1 MKIINNSPRNY
12 IAYETILEAGKI
24 LEIEDEQTLEILL
37 KQEGVEE
44 YINPEEI
51 KQLKEELKQI
61 KEEPE
66 KPKEEIKEEPKKTQS
81 KKSKK

>member
-24 LEIEDEQTLEILL
+24 LEIENEQTLEILL

-44 YINPEEI
+44 YIDPEEI
-51 KQLKEELKQI
+51 KQLKQELKQL
-61 KEEPE
+61 KQEAE
-66 KPKEEIKEEPKKTQS
+66 KPKEEIKEETKKTQS

>member
-24 LEIEDEQTLEILL
+24 LEIENEQTLEVLL

-44 YINPEEI
+44 YIDPEEI
-51 KQLKEELKQI
+51 KQLKKELKQL
-61 KEEPE
+61 KEEAE
-66 KPKEEIKEEPKKTQS
+66 QPKEEIKEETKKTQS